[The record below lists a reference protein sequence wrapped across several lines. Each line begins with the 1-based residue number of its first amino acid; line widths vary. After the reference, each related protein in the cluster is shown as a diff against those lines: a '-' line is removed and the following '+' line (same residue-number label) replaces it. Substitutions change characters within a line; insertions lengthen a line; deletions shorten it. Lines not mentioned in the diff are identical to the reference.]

1 MMTERI
7 RELTACGLRRAS
19 ASAAV
24 LAIVAGMGMAGSAWA
39 QQAQS
44 QQQGDQGDEQQLEEI
59 VITGTYI
66 RRPSQA
72 GMASP
77 IQVVG
82 RESLED
88 IGAFD
93 IADLTQTLTINN
105 GAQNNPDA
113 FTQNLTTG
121 TSNIN
126 LRGLGVQSTLV
137 LVNGKRQV
145 SSAAPTDGGLL
156 FIDTASLMPMIAVDR
171 VEILKDG
178 ASALYGS
185 DAVAGVVNFIT
196 RDDFKGFEL
205 QAEFSA
211 VTNQTQND
219 VKVSGIWGG
228 GNDHTHVTIAASYL
242 NRTPLFTFEK
252 DLRPLDKRGP
262 GGLSIADTTGQPGN
276 IVIPAIPVAA
286 LLSGLVDPAT
296 FGAFVAAYDQFT
308 PFVVDGSGNI
318 VLGPD
323 GNPIPNVDPITGQFL
338 GFNQASDGIADGLTA
353 TVLASL
359 GVPDFI
365 LNQIRAAQAAQT
377 GSTFQTP
384 FFADPGCEAAAQKMP
399 WVLPAFQKISGVN
412 VGLCQYDF
420 YPFFT
425 FVPDETRLKSF
436 AKVTHEISHSL
447 ELYGEFFFSRNRA
460 TRNTSNFP
468 ITRTIPLPG
477 IGSAFVGPTDTTPS
491 GQRPAAYP
499 FNPFKIDVLYVGRSP
514 GIGQLEDFFTN
525 RPNDNSFRYDT
536 WHVTGGARGDIGD
549 TGWYYDISYTRGIND
564 YKLLSSDGLRN
575 ETFLALQGLGGKD
588 CNPVTGIPGVGP
600 CQFYNIFGS
609 GFLADPNA
617 KVPVFDVDGNPII
630 DPNTGEQVLAPVR
643 NSREILDFING
654 EIVIDGRSDITVV
667 DAVVSGDLF
676 ELPAGPVGL
685 ALGFQYRD
693 ERLAWDLD
701 DNTNRGNFLFVSV
714 GVQDFDQSRDV
725 VAFFGEL
732 NLPLMDNLNVQAAV
746 RYEDYGSQTGDTID
760 PKVSVLYQP
769 TTWLALRGSYG
780 TSFRAPSL
788 FQAFG
793 NQTTLNSVLDPRTG
807 QRSFFAI
814 RTIGDPTLK
823 PETSRAWNA
832 GITLTPIDGL
842 NIDIDH
848 WRFFFRNVI
857 IEESPDDI
865 AFKAFTT
872 NPEFI
877 GTKVFLDPNTGAL
890 IQINTNFTN
899 AAFIRTNGFDI
910 NINYTFDSPLGIF
923 RPAFEATYVADYELP
938 LGPGGAK
945 LDVVDR
951 RNRQNFANPVP
962 DWRFNAS
969 LAWMK
974 GGHRA
979 IVFLRYID
987 SFLDDENTVFA
998 TQPNGLPDFSQII
1011 TPAKVGSHT
1020 TVDAQYSYSFG
1031 GFGPVESMTI
1041 TIGAINLFN
1050 NQPPFVNTDGAFESR
1065 THDPRG
1071 RIVYARFKVGF

>member
-1 MMTERI
+1 MGRI
-7 RELTACGLRRAS
+7 KGRKTAALTGIS
-19 ASAAV
+19 TVAV
-24 LAIVAGMGMAGSAWA
+24 LALLAGLAGTPVLA
-39 QQAQS
+39 QQAQPAP
-44 QQQGDQGDEQQLEEI
+44 QQQGEGQELEEI

-82 RESLED
+82 RENLED

-137 LVNGKRQV
+137 LVNGKRQP

-156 FIDTASLMPMIAVDR
+156 FVDTASLMPMIAVDR

-196 RDDFKGFEL
+196 RDDFTGFEM

-211 VTNQTQND
+211 ITNQTQND
-219 VKVSGIWGG
+219 VKISGIWGG
-228 GNDHTHVTIAASYL
+228 GNDRTHVVIAASYL

-262 GGLSIADTTGQPGN
+262 NGLSVADTTGQPGN
-276 IVIPAIPVAA
+276 IVIPAIPVQAV
-286 LLSGLVDPAT
+286 LGGLVDPGT
-296 FGAFVAAYDQFT
+296 FAAFQQAYDQFT
-308 PFVVDGSGNI
+308 PFVVNPITGQLVLDGS
-318 VLGPD
+318 
-323 GNPIPNVDPITGQFL
+323 GNPIPNIDPVTGQFL

-353 TVLASL
+353 TVLAGL
-359 GVPDFI
+359 GVPGFI
-365 LNQIRAAQAAQT
+365 LDQIAAAQAQQT

-399 WVLPAFQKISGVN
+399 WVLPDFQTINGVN

-436 AKVTHEISHSL
+436 AKVTHEVSHSL
-447 ELYGEFFFSRNRA
+447 ELYGEFYFSRNRA

-477 IGSAFVGPTDTTPS
+477 IGSAFVGPDTTTPS

-499 FNPFKIDVLYVGRSP
+499 FNPFKIDALYVGRSP
-514 GIGQLEDFFTN
+514 GIGQIEDFFTN

-536 WHVTGGARGDIGD
+536 WHFTGGARGDIGD
-549 TGWYYDISYTRGIND
+549 TGWYYDVSYSRGIND
-564 YKLLSSDGLRN
+564 YKLLSSDGLRD
-575 ETFLALQGLGGKD
+575 ETLLALQGLGGKD

-630 DPNTGEQVLAPVR
+630 DPATGEQVLAPVR
-643 NSREILDFING
+643 NSKEILDFING

-676 ELPAGPVGL
+676 NLPAGPVGL

-725 VAFFGEL
+725 AAFFGEL
-732 NLPLMDNLNVQAAV
+732 NLPLFENFNVQAAV
-746 RYEDYGSQTGDTID
+746 RYEDYGGQTGDTVD

-788 FQAFG
+788 FQSFG

-807 QRSFFAI
+807 ERSFFAI
-814 RTIGDPTLK
+814 RTIGDPALK

-832 GITLTPIDGL
+832 GVTLTPIEGL
-842 NIDIDH
+842 NIDVDH

-890 IQINTNFTN
+890 VQINTNFVN
-899 AAFIRTNGFDI
+899 AAFIRTNGFDL
-910 NINYTFDSPLGIF
+910 NVSYTFDSPLGIF
-923 RPAFEATYVADYELP
+923 RPGFEATYVADYEAP

-945 LDVVDR
+945 LDVADR
-951 RNRQNFANPVP
+951 RNRQNFLDPVP

-969 LAWMK
+969 LAWLK
-974 GGHRA
+974 GGHQA
-979 IVFLRYID
+979 VVFVRYID

-998 TQPNGLPDFSQII
+998 TQPNGLPDFSQVID
-1011 TPAKVGSHT
+1011 PVKVGSHT
-1020 TVDAQYSYSFG
+1020 TVDAQYSYTFG

-1071 RIVYARFKVGF
+1071 RLVYARLKVGF